1 MPQGS
6 DCSRDLLAVT
16 VECEVVRGNVAN
28 MNSSFGRIALIA
40 IGLLAVIIGGV
51 FAGQGMNLI
60 PGSFMTGNRMWFS
73 IGLIV
78 AGVGIILVVLGLRRP
93 KAGRPNK

>member
-1 MPQGS
+1 MAVS
-6 DCSRDLLAVT
+6 DVD
-16 VECEVVRGNVAN
+16 EVVKGKVDC
-28 MNSSFGRIALIA
+28 MNRRVGRIALIV
-40 IGLLAVIIGGV
+40 IGLIAVIIGGI

-78 AGVGIILVVLGLRRP
+78 VGVGIILVVLGLRRP
-93 KAGRPNK
+93 RASRPGR